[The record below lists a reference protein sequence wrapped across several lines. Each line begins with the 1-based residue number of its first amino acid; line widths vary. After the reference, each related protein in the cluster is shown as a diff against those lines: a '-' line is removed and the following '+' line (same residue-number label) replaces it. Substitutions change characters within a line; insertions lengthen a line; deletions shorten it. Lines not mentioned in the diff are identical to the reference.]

1 MTTFFLKNS
10 LFILAS
16 ILLVSCLGKSPAP
29 EASNKKLTSKE
40 QKAASN
46 DAAPR
51 KRLMVL
57 PFLDSN
63 DTHPQS
69 LRDNTRSL
77 FISKLNQTGEFI
89 VLGTNDLKF
98 NPSEEMKS
106 GDYTLNTIGPK
117 AAELGI
123 SAVLEGRIMDV
134 KVTRQADPVGLFRQV
149 KTKFE
154 VVVRLRIAIAKSGR
168 EIFNTTKTVTLEDAQ
183 QRVAESVTTDK
194 LIASSP
200 ELVQRLV
207 SDAFLD
213 FEPQIVNALSRL
225 SWEGRVALINGD
237 RVFLNVGKISGVQI
251 GDLLRVTE
259 EGEEVF
265 DPQTGVFIG
274 KSPGRL
280 KGTLEV
286 ISYFGQD
293 GAIAILHSGAGFKE
307 NDRVEQY

>member
-1 MTTFFLKNS
+1 MKTVLLKNS

-16 ILLVSCLGKSPAP
+16 VLLVSCLGKPPAP
-29 EASNKKLTSKE
+29 EASGKKLTAKE
-40 QKAASN
+40 QKAAAN

-98 NPSEEMKS
+98 NPSEDMKS